1 MKRNFLLLIACFF
14 IYDIVDAQI
23 TNYVDYNHFTSF
35 MINQNARMA
44 SEGVLTRQ
52 TDSIEG
58 NINQINTNLLQLV
71 AARTI
76 IHNSLA
82 EVNELFKDGRM
93 MSYMTGLV
101 SDILSEASQISKM
114 GAEDP
119 EIVVFASES
128 VKSIKIQ
135 ALELYGEISTFI
147 SAGGTQAMMNNGTRD
162 ELLRKITQRL
172 QLLRGSLFALR
183 NNLYWKRMYGLW
195 NSLNPFSS
203 WVNQDRRIIDQII
216 REAKALPL

>member
-14 IYDIVDAQI
+14 FYDIVDAQI
-23 TNYVDYNHFTSF
+23 TSYVDYNHFTSF

-44 SEGVLTRQ
+44 AEGILTRQ
-52 TDSIEG
+52 TDSIKG
-58 NINQINTNLLQLV
+58 NIDQINTNLLQLV

-93 MSYMTGLV
+93 MSYMTGLI

-114 GAEDP
+114 AAEDP
-119 EIVVFASES
+119 EIVIFASES
-128 VKSIKIQ
+128 VNSIKIQ
-135 ALELYGEISTFI
+135 ALELYEEISTFI
-147 SAGGTQAMMNNGTRD
+147 NAGGTQSMMNNGTRD

>member
-1 MKRNFLLLIACFF
+1 MKRKFLLLFVCLFF
-14 IYDIVDAQI
+14 YGIVNAQI
-23 TNYVDYNHFTSF
+23 TSYVDYNHFTSF

-44 SEGVLTRQ
+44 AEGILISQ
-52 TDSIEG
+52 TDSIKE
-58 NINQINTNLLQLV
+58 NVDQINTNLLQLV
-71 AARTI
+71 AARTVI
-76 IHNSLA
+76 YNSFA
-82 EVNELFKDGRM
+82 EVNELFKDGRVM
-93 MSYMTGLV
+93 NYMTGLV
-101 SDILSEASQISKM
+101 ADILSEASQISKM
-114 GAEDP
+114 AAEDP
-119 EIVVFASES
+119 EIVIFASES
-128 VKSIKIQ
+128 VKSIKTQ
-135 ALELYGEISTFI
+135 ALELYEEISTFVN
-147 SAGGTQAMMNNGTRD
+147 AGGTQAMMNNGTRD

>member
-1 MKRNFLLLIACFF
+1 
-14 IYDIVDAQI
+14 
-23 TNYVDYNHFTSF
+23 
-35 MINQNARMA
+35 
-44 SEGVLTRQ
+44 
-52 TDSIEG
+52 
-58 NINQINTNLLQLV
+58 
-71 AARTI
+71 
-76 IHNSLA
+76 
-82 EVNELFKDGRM
+82 

-114 GAEDP
+114 AAEDP
-119 EIVVFASES
+119 EIVIFASES
-128 VKSIKIQ
+128 VNSIKIQ
-135 ALELYGEISTFI
+135 ALELYEEISTFI
-147 SAGGTQAMMNNGTRD
+147 NAGGTQAMMNNGTRD
-162 ELLRKITQRL
+162 ELLRKIAQRL